1 MANYNLTNQTISSS
15 FSQLLQKDTDTEK
28 LVDGV
33 GTPIVDLTISGSTTS
48 DFFIGDGSQLT
59 NTIPPGTISGSSQ
72 VTLEDTTFTDG
83 IQFQVLRTD
92 GAGNLSFDFA
102 DRTQI
107 EVRATE
113 AIAKGDPLYVVGF
126 NVGQNRVEVAKADAS
141 NSSHMPA
148 YGLAYEAVSINTNT
162 QMVSIGTLD
171 DIDTQVTY
179 DFQVGDTVYVAAG
192 GGLTNVKPTGTNL
205 IQNVGVVGRRNQTN
219 GEIVVSAIGRSND
232 LPNIQDGYLWVGDSN
247 GVPQAVATSSIVT
260 DIDTGSLA
268 TTGSNTFDGNQVVS
282 GSVTI
287 QDTNAPMSGLVL
299 KNNSGGGDVQ
309 IIPGGDFITTF
320 NEATL
325 TGIETYGGSTL
336 SGSWGE
342 VGKNVGGGAG
352 AGVYNAD
359 TGGSIASAIKLVH
372 GTSYKTFESSPNG
385 NTRIK
390 GETIQL
396 QPSSSA
402 GTSVQV
408 TGDVSASNFTGSF
421 TGDGSSLSNLT
432 LPSGLV
438 SGSSQVIINDV
449 NGFTAYSQSVDTRL
463 DTAEV
468 EINSLQI
475 VTGSYATTGSN
486 IFSGSQTITG
496 SLVIGRQ
503 GFLDERLTVTDNA
516 DIGSYL
522 TVGKGLFVTQSNIS
536 SLGSIVLSY
545 PFTGSNG
552 SVGQVTQNFDDFGSG
567 TTFKQAITG
576 VDFSEF
582 TAQDGGII
590 FSTINSGEV
599 KFFSAGNMQM
609 NAPTTFVNSNLSVD
623 IPAGG
628 TEAAIRVNPNY
639 DSTGKGFRTR
649 YRPNSGDGRAD
660 MNLGGLQRSEFYMAA
675 SSGSFGA
682 DPNAYISDTRTR
694 VDGTGWTIADLSTA
708 TFQRQDWLNVPYNN
722 SSIPSKPNFKRGL
735 EVTGAS
741 LSNIQTI
748 TTGGGSAVIDMNA
761 ASLFEVTLD
770 AGSVTTFDASNVNV
784 GQTVRVLVNQNATT
798 LGTVTLDSKFKQP
811 DGSPYV
817 ATTTLGAQDMLTLT
831 CYNDTNSI
839 YVTHENKFV

>member
-48 DFFIGDGSQLT
+48 GFFIGDGSQLT
-59 NTIPPGTISGSSQ
+59 NTPQTDTPAGTISGSSQ
-72 VTLEDTTFTDG
+72 VDVLQTTN
-83 IQFQVLRTD
+83 I
-92 GAGNLSFDFA
+92 
-102 DRTQI
+102 DRI
-107 EVRATE
+107 
-113 AIAKGDPLYVVGF
+113 
-126 NVGQNRVEVAKADAS
+126 
-141 NSSHMPA
+141 
-148 YGLAYEAVSINTNT
+148 
-162 QMVSIGTLD
+162 
-171 DIDTQVTY
+171 
-179 DFQVGDTVYVAAG
+179 
-192 GGLTNVKPTGTNL
+192 
-205 IQNVGVVGRRNQTN
+205 
-219 GEIVVSAIGRSND
+219 
-232 LPNIQDGYLWVGDSN
+232 
-247 GVPQAVATSSIVT
+247 
-260 DIDTGSLA
+260 A

-299 KNNSGGGDVQ
+299 KNNAGGGDVQ
-309 IIPGGDFITTF
+309 IIPAGDSVTTF
-320 NEATL
+320 NDATL

-342 VGKNVGGGAG
+342 VGKNVGGSSG

-359 TGGSIASAIKLVH
+359 TGGSIASTIKLVH
-372 GTSYKTFESSPNG
+372 GTSYKTFESSPTG

-421 TGDGSSLSNLT
+421 TGDGSSLTNLT

-545 PFTGSNG
+545 PFTGSGG
-552 SVGQVTQNFDDFGSG
+552 SVGQVTQNFDDFGAG

-599 KFFSAGNMQM
+599 KFFSADNMEM
-609 NAPTTFVNSNLSVD
+609 NAPNTNVKSNLRVD
-623 IPAGG
+623 IPDGG
-628 TEAAIRVNPNY
+628 NQAVFQINPNLG
-639 DSTGKGFRTR
+639 STGKGLAARW
-649 YRPNSGDGRAD
+649 RPNSADGRAD
-660 MNLGGLQRSEFYMAA
+660 VYMSESTSAEFTMVAA
-675 SSGSFGA
+675 SGSFPTSPGSHI
-682 DPNAYISDTRTR
+682 NGVKILSDSVGVRFR
-694 VDGTGWTIADLSTA
+694 DFNGTGFFYDTFLTIPPNFGGA
-708 TFQRQDWLNVPYNN
+708 
-722 SSIPSKPNFKRGL
+722 KPNFNRGL
-735 EVTGAS
+735 EVTGAT
-741 LSNIQTI
+741 LSNIETI
-748 TTGGGSAVIDMNA
+748 TPNGGFAVIDMNV

-770 AGSVTTFDASNVNV
+770 AGSVTTFDAANVNI
-784 GQTVRVLVNQNATT
+784 GQTVRLLVNQNATT
-798 LGTVTLDSKFKQP
+798 LGTVTLDSKLKQP

>member
-48 DFFIGDGSQLT
+48 GFFIGDGSQLT
-59 NTIPPGTISGSSQ
+59 NTPQTDTPAGTISGSSQ
-72 VTLEDTTFTDG
+72 VDVLQTTN
-83 IQFQVLRTD
+83 I
-92 GAGNLSFDFA
+92 
-102 DRTQI
+102 DRI
-107 EVRATE
+107 
-113 AIAKGDPLYVVGF
+113 
-126 NVGQNRVEVAKADAS
+126 
-141 NSSHMPA
+141 
-148 YGLAYEAVSINTNT
+148 
-162 QMVSIGTLD
+162 
-171 DIDTQVTY
+171 
-179 DFQVGDTVYVAAG
+179 
-192 GGLTNVKPTGTNL
+192 
-205 IQNVGVVGRRNQTN
+205 
-219 GEIVVSAIGRSND
+219 
-232 LPNIQDGYLWVGDSN
+232 
-247 GVPQAVATSSIVT
+247 
-260 DIDTGSLA
+260 A

-287 QDTNAPMSGLVL
+287 QDNNAPMSGLVL
-299 KNNSGGGDVQ
+299 KNNAGGGDVQ
-309 IIPGGDFITTF
+309 IIPAGDSVTTF
-320 NEATL
+320 NDATL
-325 TGIETYGGSTL
+325 TGIATYGGQTL

-342 VGKNVGGGAG
+342 AGNIGGVGVG
-352 AGVYNAD
+352 VSS
-359 TGGSIASAIKLVH
+359 TSEPTVLKI
-372 GTSYKTFESSPNG
+372 GTYETFEASTTGETRIFG
-385 NTRIK
+385 NTIK
-390 GETIQL
+390 L

-486 IFSGSQTITG
+486 IFNGSQTITG
-496 SLVIGRQ
+496 SLIVGQQ
-503 GFLDERLTVTDNA
+503 GFLDEGLTVPNDAT
-516 DIGSYL
+516 IGL
-522 TVGKGLFVTQSNIS
+522 DLNVGRGLFVTQSDIG

-545 PFTGSNG
+545 PFTGSAGNFG
-552 SVGQVTQNFDDFGSG
+552 AVTQKFEDYGGG
-567 TTFKQAITG
+567 TSFEQSITG
-576 VDFSEF
+576 TDFNYF
-582 TAQDGGII
+582 KAQEGAII
-590 FSTINSGEV
+590 FETINSGEI
-599 KFFSAGNMQM
+599 KFFSAENMQL
-609 NAPTTFVNSNLSVD
+609 NAPNVNVISNLSVD

-628 TEAAIRVNPNY
+628 TQAAIRVNPNY
-639 DSTGKGFRTR
+639 DSTGMGFRTR

-660 MNLGGLQRSEFYMAA
+660 MNLGGVQRAEFYMYAA
-675 SSGSFGA
+675 SGSFGS
-682 DPNAYISDTRTR
+682 DPNAYIQDVRTR
-694 VDGTGWTIADLSTA
+694 VDSIGWTIADLNT
-708 TFQRQDWLNVPYNN
+708 TIFQRQAWLTVPYNN
-722 SSIPSKPNFKRGL
+722 SSIPSKPNFTRGL

-741 LSNIQTI
+741 LSNIETI
-748 TTGGGSAVIDMNA
+748 TPNGGFAVIDMNV

-770 AGSVTTFDASNVNV
+770 AGSVTTFDAANVNI
-784 GQTVRVLVNQNATT
+784 GQTVRLLVNQNATT

>member
-48 DFFIGDGSQLT
+48 GFFIGDGSQLT
-59 NTIPPGTISGSSQ
+59 NTPQTDTPAGTISGSSQ
-72 VTLEDTTFTDG
+72 VDVLQTTN
-83 IQFQVLRTD
+83 I
-92 GAGNLSFDFA
+92 
-102 DRTQI
+102 DRI
-107 EVRATE
+107 
-113 AIAKGDPLYVVGF
+113 
-126 NVGQNRVEVAKADAS
+126 
-141 NSSHMPA
+141 
-148 YGLAYEAVSINTNT
+148 
-162 QMVSIGTLD
+162 
-171 DIDTQVTY
+171 
-179 DFQVGDTVYVAAG
+179 
-192 GGLTNVKPTGTNL
+192 
-205 IQNVGVVGRRNQTN
+205 
-219 GEIVVSAIGRSND
+219 
-232 LPNIQDGYLWVGDSN
+232 
-247 GVPQAVATSSIVT
+247 
-260 DIDTGSLA
+260 A

-299 KNNSGGGDVQ
+299 KNNAGGGDVQ
-309 IIPGGDFITTF
+309 IIPAGDFVTTF
-320 NEATL
+320 NDATL
-325 TGIETYGGSTL
+325 TGIATYGGNTL

-342 VGKNVGGGAG
+342 VGKNVGGSAG

-385 NTRIK
+385 STRIK

-421 TGDGSSLSNLT
+421 TGDGSSLTNLT

-486 IFSGSQTITG
+486 IFNGSQTITG
-496 SLVIGRQ
+496 SLIVGQQ
-503 GFLDERLTVTDNA
+503 GFLDEGLTVPNDAT
-516 DIGSYL
+516 IGL
-522 TVGKGLFVTQSNIS
+522 DLNVGRGLFVTQSDIG

-545 PFTGSNG
+545 PFTGSAGNFG
-552 SVGQVTQNFDDFGSG
+552 AVTQKFEDFGGG
-567 TTFKQAITG
+567 TSFEQSITG
-576 VDFSEF
+576 TDFNYF
-582 TAQDGGII
+582 KAQEAAII
-590 FSTINSGEV
+590 FETINSGEI
-599 KFFSAGNMQM
+599 KFFSANNMQL
-609 NAPTTFVNSNLSVD
+609 NAPTTNVNSNLQLD
-623 IPAGG
+623 APAGG
-628 TEAAIRVNPNY
+628 NQAVFQMNPNY
-639 DSTGKGFRTR
+639 GSTGKGIRAR
-649 YRPNSGDGRAD
+649 WRPNSADGRAELSID
-660 MNLGGLQRSEFYMAA
+660 ESTSAQLTLTAA
-675 SSGSFGA
+675 SGSFPSSPGSHI
-682 DPNAYISDTRTR
+682 NVLNTF
-694 VDGTGWTIADLSTA
+694 VDSSGIRMRDFNGTGFFYDTFLTIPPNFGGA
-708 TFQRQDWLNVPYNN
+708 
-722 SSIPSKPNFKRGL
+722 KPNFNRGL

-741 LSNIQTI
+741 LSNIETI
-748 TTGGGSAVIDMNA
+748 TPNGGFAVIDMNV

-770 AGSVTTFDASNVNV
+770 AGSVTTFDAANVNI
-784 GQTVRVLVNQNATT
+784 GQTVRLLVNQNATT
-798 LGTVTLDSKFKQP
+798 LGTVTLDSKLKQP

>member
-48 DFFIGDGSQLT
+48 GFFIGDGSQLT
-59 NTIPPGTISGSSQ
+59 NTPQTDTPAGTISGSSQ
-72 VTLEDTTFTDG
+72 VDVLQTTN
-83 IQFQVLRTD
+83 I
-92 GAGNLSFDFA
+92 
-102 DRTQI
+102 DRI
-107 EVRATE
+107 
-113 AIAKGDPLYVVGF
+113 
-126 NVGQNRVEVAKADAS
+126 
-141 NSSHMPA
+141 
-148 YGLAYEAVSINTNT
+148 
-162 QMVSIGTLD
+162 
-171 DIDTQVTY
+171 
-179 DFQVGDTVYVAAG
+179 
-192 GGLTNVKPTGTNL
+192 
-205 IQNVGVVGRRNQTN
+205 
-219 GEIVVSAIGRSND
+219 
-232 LPNIQDGYLWVGDSN
+232 
-247 GVPQAVATSSIVT
+247 
-260 DIDTGSLA
+260 A
-268 TTGSNTFDGNQVVS
+268 TTGSNTFVGDQVVS

-287 QDTNAPMSGLVL
+287 QDNNAPMSGLVL
-299 KNNSGGGDVQ
+299 KNNAGGGDVQ
-309 IIPGGDFITTF
+309 IIPAGDSVTTF
-320 NEATL
+320 NDATL
-325 TGIETYGGSTL
+325 TGIATYGGQTL

-342 VGKNVGGGAG
+342 AGNIGGVGVG
-352 AGVYNAD
+352 VSS
-359 TGGSIASAIKLVH
+359 TSEPTVLKI
-372 GTSYKTFESSPNG
+372 GTYETFEASTTGETRIFG
-385 NTRIK
+385 NTIK
-390 GETIQL
+390 L

-486 IFSGSQTITG
+486 IFNGSQTITG
-496 SLVIGRQ
+496 SLIVGQQ
-503 GFLDERLTVTDNA
+503 GFLDEGLTVPNDAT
-516 DIGSYL
+516 IGL
-522 TVGKGLFVTQSNIS
+522 DLNVGRGLFVTQSDIG

-545 PFTGSNG
+545 PFTGSAGNFG
-552 SVGQVTQNFDDFGSG
+552 AVTQKFEDFGGG
-567 TTFKQAITG
+567 TSFEQSITG
-576 VDFSEF
+576 TDFNYF
-582 TAQDGGII
+582 KAQESALL
-590 FSTINSGEV
+590 FETINSGEI
-599 KFFSAGNMQM
+599 KFFSADNMQL
-609 NAPTTFVNSNLSVD
+609 NAPTTVVNSNLSVD
-623 IPAGG
+623 IAAGFNQ
-628 TEAAIRVNPNY
+628 AAIRVNPNF
-639 DSTGKGFRTR
+639 DSTGLGFRTR
-649 YRPNSGDGRAD
+649 YRPNSGPGRAD
-660 MNLGGLQRSEFYMAA
+660 MNLGAIQRAEFYMDAV
-675 SSGSFGA
+675 SGSFGS
-682 DPNAYISDTRTR
+682 DPNAYISDT
-694 VDGTGWTIADLSTA
+694 S

-748 TTGGGSAVIDMNA
+748 TTSGGFAVIDMNV

-770 AGSVTTFDASNVNV
+770 AGSVTTFDAANVNI
-784 GQTVRVLVNQNATT
+784 GQTVRLLVNQNATT

-817 ATTTLGAQDMLTLT
+817 ATTTLGAQDMLTFT

-839 YVTHENKFV
+839 YVVHENKFV

>member
-48 DFFIGDGSQLT
+48 GFFIGDGSQLT
-59 NTIPPGTISGSSQ
+59 NTPQTDTPAGTISGSSQ
-72 VTLEDTTFTDG
+72 VDVLQTTN
-83 IQFQVLRTD
+83 I
-92 GAGNLSFDFA
+92 
-102 DRTQI
+102 DRI
-107 EVRATE
+107 
-113 AIAKGDPLYVVGF
+113 
-126 NVGQNRVEVAKADAS
+126 
-141 NSSHMPA
+141 
-148 YGLAYEAVSINTNT
+148 
-162 QMVSIGTLD
+162 
-171 DIDTQVTY
+171 
-179 DFQVGDTVYVAAG
+179 
-192 GGLTNVKPTGTNL
+192 
-205 IQNVGVVGRRNQTN
+205 
-219 GEIVVSAIGRSND
+219 
-232 LPNIQDGYLWVGDSN
+232 
-247 GVPQAVATSSIVT
+247 
-260 DIDTGSLA
+260 A

-299 KNNSGGGDVQ
+299 KNNAGGGDVQ
-309 IIPGGDFITTF
+309 IIPAGDSVTTF
-320 NEATL
+320 NDATL
-325 TGIETYGGSTL
+325 TGIATYGGQTL

-342 VGKNVGGGAG
+342 AGNIGGVGVG
-352 AGVYNAD
+352 VSS
-359 TGGSIASAIKLVH
+359 TSEPTVLKI
-372 GTSYKTFESSPNG
+372 GTYETFEASTTGETRIFG
-385 NTRIK
+385 NTIK
-390 GETIQL
+390 L

-486 IFSGSQTITG
+486 IFNGSQTITG
-496 SLVIGRQ
+496 SLIVGQQ
-503 GFLDERLTVTDNA
+503 GFLDEGLTVPNDAT
-516 DIGSYL
+516 IGL
-522 TVGKGLFVTQSNIS
+522 DLNVGRGLFVTQSDIG

-545 PFTGSNG
+545 PFTGSAG
-552 SVGQVTQNFDDFGSG
+552 NFGEVRQKFTDYGAG
-567 TTFKQAITG
+567 TEFAQAATG
-576 VDFSEF
+576 V
-582 TAQDGGII
+582 
-590 FSTINSGEV
+590 NSAR
-599 KFFSAGNMQM
+599 FSADQGDIVFETFTSGLINLQAASGI
-609 NAPTTFVNSNLSVD
+609 NLEASTTNVNSNLSVD
-623 IPAGG
+623 IAAGFNQ
-628 TEAAIRVNPNY
+628 AAIRVNPNF
-639 DSTGKGFRTR
+639 DSTGLGFRTR
-649 YRPNSGDGRAD
+649 YRPNSGPGRAD
-660 MNLGGLQRSEFYMAA
+660 MNLGAIQRAEFYMDAV
-675 SSGSFGA
+675 SGSFGS
-682 DPNAYISDTRTR
+682 DPNAYISATRTR
-694 VDGTGWTIADLSTA
+694 VDGTGWTMADLNTT

-741 LSNIQTI
+741 LSNIETI
-748 TTGGGSAVIDMNA
+748 TPNGGFAVIDMNV

-770 AGSVTTFDASNVNV
+770 AGSVTTFDAANVNI
-784 GQTVRVLVNQNATT
+784 GQTVRLLVNQNATT

-817 ATTTLGAQDMLTLT
+817 ATTTLGAQDMLTFT

-839 YVTHENKFV
+839 YVVHENKFV